1 MAVIK
6 FYNTLARKK
15 QIFRPI
21 NKSSVGFY
29 SCGPTIYN
37 HAHIGNLRAMIF
49 YDLLKR
55 TLSYD
60 GFKVKHI
67 MNVTDVEDKTIRG
80 SRELGISLESFT
92 GVYDKSFRQN
102 LQDLN
107 VLAPD
112 HYPYATKYIN
122 EIIDLIKILL
132 KKGLAYQGKDES
144 VYFDISKFKRYGKLS
159 RLKTRTIKE
168 GARVAQDEYGKDQAS
183 DFVLWKAWKSEDGD
197 VFWHSPWGKGR
208 PGWHIE
214 CSAMALKN
222 LGQSFDIHAGAVDL
236 IFPHHENE
244 IAQSEGATGKPFVKY
259 WLHLEHLLIN
269 NHKMSKSLKNDFKLS
284 DIIERG
290 FNPLAFRYL
299 CLTAHYRAKLNFTW
313 ESLKAAEESLNNLY
327 EFIKNQDG
335 QEADKKSASKEM
347 RKIIAIKKEFKK
359 ALDDDLGVPRAL
371 AIAWKT
377 AHLSNKNEISKKAA
391 LDLLFDFDRVLG
403 LRLADQI
410 KNKKEEIPEEA
421 RKLAAERE
429 QARIDKNFAKADEIR
444 QRLLE
449 EFKVQIEDTAS
460 GPKLKKINS

>member
-1 MAVIK
+1 
-6 FYNTLARKK
+6 
-15 QIFRPI
+15 
-21 NKSSVGFY
+21 
-29 SCGPTIYN
+29 
-37 HAHIGNLRAMIF
+37 
-49 YDLLKR
+49 
-55 TLSYD
+55 
-60 GFKVKHI
+60 
-67 MNVTDVEDKTIRG
+67 MNITDVEDKTIRG

-313 ESLKAAEESLNNLY
+313 ESLKAAEESLNNIYDFIKNEGNQEIYKINISKEVKNNRLKT
-327 EFIKNQDG
+327 EFIKT
-335 QEADKKSASKEM
+335 
-347 RKIIAIKKEFKK
+347 
-359 ALDDDLGVPRAL
+359 DDDLGTPRL
-371 AIAWKT
+371 AVAWKVMRL
-377 AHLSNKNEISKKAA
+377 ANKNEISKSR
-391 LDLLFDFDRVLG
+391 LNLLFDFDRVLG

-410 KNKKEEIPEEA
+410 KIK
-421 RKLAAERE
+421 R
-429 QARIDKNFAKADEIR
+429 
-444 QRLLE
+444 
-449 EFKVQIEDTAS
+449 
-460 GPKLKKINS
+460 GNS

>member
-1 MAVIK
+1 MALMK
-6 FYNTLARKK
+6 LYNTLTRKK
-15 QIFRPI
+15 QIFKPL
-21 NKSSVGFY
+21 NKSMVGFY

-49 YDLLKR
+49 YDSLKR
-55 TLSYD
+55 ALLFN

-67 MNVTDVEDKTIRG
+67 MNITDVEDKTIRG
-80 SRELGISLESFT
+80 AREMGISLESFT
-92 GVYDKSFRQN
+92 GAYDKSFKQN
-102 LQDLN
+102 LQELN
-107 VLAPD
+107 VMAPD

-122 EIIDLIKILL
+122 EIINLIKKLL
-132 KKGLAYQGKDES
+132 QKGLAYQGKDES
-144 VYFDISKFKRYGKLS
+144 VYFDISKFRKYGKLS
-159 RLKTRTIKE
+159 RLKYRIIRE
-168 GARVAQDEYGKDQAS
+168 GARVALDEYGKEQAS
-183 DFVLWKAWKSEDGD
+183 DFVLWKAWKPEDGD

-269 NHKMSKSLKNDFKLS
+269 KQKMSKSLKNDFKLN

-313 ESLKAAEESLNNLY
+313 ESLKGAEESLNNLY
-327 EFIKNQDG
+327 NFVKNESSQG
-335 QEADKKSASKEM
+335 IDKKNISKEAK
-347 RKIIAIKKEFKK
+347 KIVALKNEFKK
-359 ALDDDLGVPRAL
+359 AMDDDLGTPRAL
-371 AIAWKT
+371 AVAWR
-377 AHLSNKNEISKKAA
+377 AMHLANKNEISKKAA
-391 LDLLFDFDRVLG
+391 LNLLFAFDRVLG

-410 KNKKEEIPEEA
+410 KSKKEDIPEEA
-421 RKLAAERE
+421 KKLAADRD
-429 QARIDKNFAKADEIR
+429 QARIEKNFARADEIR
-444 QRLLE
+444 RRLLN
-449 EFKVQIEDTAS
+449 EFKLQIGDTPS
-460 GPKLKKINS
+460 GPKLKKS